1 MWPAKRQ
8 SSREPKESFRTNQSI
23 KSSTVRLIDDTG
35 EMAGVKSLADA
46 LQIARAAGL
55 DLVEISPQ
63 SSPPVCKII
72 DYGRFLYQREKK
84 KKEAKKHQHTVQLK
98 EIKMRPKTD
107 VHDYNFKV
115 RHVRSFLKHG
125 DKVKL
130 TIRFKGREMA
140 FVDLGNKQIDRVI
153 EDTKDLGKVESKP
166 KMEGRTL
173 FMVLS
178 PLKKPDKKSGDA
190 GEKDEVA
197 KNDEKFAMS
206 NKPAQLAPSDKIGD
220 KMKVGD
226 QLKEK
231 EIKEKEPSA
240 EKDELAKSS
249 KPTEVAK
256 PTKAAKTA
264 KDAKKNKG
272 APSSKIGDKMKVAD
286 KLKKETKEKGKEP
299 SSEKEEL
306 KT

>member
-1 MWPAKRQ
+1 MWPAKRP
-8 SSREPKESFRTNQSI
+8 SSRDSKDSFRVNQSI
-23 KSSTVRLIDDTG
+23 EASNVRLIDDAG
-35 EMAGVKSLADA
+35 EMTGVKSLADA
-46 LQIARAAGL
+46 LKMAREAGL

-63 SSPPVCKII
+63 STPPVCKII

-115 RHVRSFLKHG
+115 RHVRSFLKNG

-178 PLKKPDKKSGDA
+178 PLKKPEKNSND
-190 GEKDEVA
+190 GETDEIL
-197 KNDEKFAMS
+197 KNDDKFAKS
-206 NKPAQLAPSDKIGD
+206 SPKVPPKTSSKSSSKGTPSDKI
-220 KMKVGD
+220 
-226 QLKEK
+226 
-231 EIKEKEPSA
+231 S
-240 EKDELAKSS
+240 
-249 KPTEVAK
+249 
-256 PTKAAKTA
+256 
-264 KDAKKNKG
+264 
-272 APSSKIGDKMKVAD
+272 DKMKVAD
-286 KLKKETKEKGKEP
+286 QLKEKKKDPEKKKDSSDQKKDQEKNQEKDQAKDQKKEVK
-299 SSEKEEL
+299 

>member
-1 MWPAKRQ
+1 MWPAKRP
-8 SSREPKESFRTNQSI
+8 SSRDSKDSFRVNQSI
-23 KSSTVRLIDDTG
+23 EAPNVRLIDDAG
-35 EMAGVKSLADA
+35 EMTGVKSLADA
-46 LQIARAAGL
+46 LKMAREAGL

-63 SSPPVCKII
+63 STPPVCKII

-115 RHVRSFLKHG
+115 RHVRSFLKNG

-140 FVDLGNKQIDRVI
+140 FVDLGNKQIDRVV

-178 PLKKPDKKSGDA
+178 PLKKPEKNSEKVFTD
-190 GEKDEVA
+190 GETDEIL
-197 KNDEKFAMS
+197 KNDDKF
-206 NKPAQLAPSDKIGD
+206 
-220 KMKVGD
+220 
-226 QLKEK
+226 
-231 EIKEKEPSA
+231 
-240 EKDELAKSS
+240 AKSS
-249 KPTEVAK
+249 PKVP
-256 PTKAAKTA
+256 AKTSS
-264 KDAKKNKG
+264 KSSSKSSSKG
-272 APSSKIGDKMKVAD
+272 TPSSKISDKMKVAD
-286 KLKKETKEKGKEP
+286 QIKEKKKDPLDQKKDQENDQVKDQKKDQAKDQKKEVK
-299 SSEKEEL
+299 